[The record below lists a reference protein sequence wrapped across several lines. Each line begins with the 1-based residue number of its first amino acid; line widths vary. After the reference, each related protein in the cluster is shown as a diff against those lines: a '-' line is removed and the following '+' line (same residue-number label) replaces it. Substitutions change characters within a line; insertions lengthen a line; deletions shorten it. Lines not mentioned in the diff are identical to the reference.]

1 MASAKEISL
10 HFLRRRH
17 AALLAAFVI
26 AWAAPLA
33 GQTTQPVGQL
43 EGGDVAVRG
52 PSTTLRQD
60 GRNVT
65 VLFGGSEVT
74 VRSGYA
80 RILLTEGGEIGVC
93 GPAQFSLLKSG
104 GSLTIALS
112 SGRLHARVDAA
123 LPFSFYTPL
132 LVAAPLA
139 IGRGAREA
147 VFGIETSGAA
157 CVLAARGAVR
167 LEQQFTGHTLVVPER
182 AEVVLTDGQLDS
194 LREARGIC
202 RCDAPIA
209 SAPAPAAPRQPDVAV
224 ATAKAAPENKDSEKK
239 PEPKPPAREEP
250 VWKVVMPPLTFD
262 AAAASPPPEPSPET
276 ILLVREVRVRPSVI
290 FTGRVE
296 PPAPKAERAKA
307 EPKPETPSAAPAEKP
322 KRGVFASIGRFF
334 GRLFGKKPKEPQE
347 NPAD

>member
-1 MASAKEISL
+1 MALATVSSL
-10 HFLRRRH
+10 KFLRRRP
-17 AALLAAFVI
+17 AALAVSMLL

-33 GQTTQPVGQL
+33 SQTPPTVGQL
-43 EGGDVAVRG
+43 EGSDVAVRG
-52 PSTTLRQD
+52 PSSSLRQD
-60 GRNVT
+60 GRDVT

-80 RILLTEGGEIGVC
+80 RILLSEGGEIGVC

-112 SGRLHARVDAA
+112 SGRLHARVDAT
-123 LPFSFYTPL
+123 LPLSFYTPL

-139 IGRGAREA
+139 IGGGARET

-157 CVLAARGAVR
+157 CVLAGRGAVR

-182 AEVVLTDGQLDS
+182 AEVVLPDGQLDS
-194 LREARGIC
+194 LREARGVC
-202 RCDAPIA
+202 RCEAPVA
-209 SAPAPAAPRQPDVAV
+209 LAPTPAAPRQPDVAV
-224 ATAKAAPENKDSEKK
+224 AAAKAAPENKDSEKK
-239 PEPKPPAREEP
+239 PEPKAPAREEP

-276 ILLVREVRVRPSVI
+276 ILLVREVRVRPAVI

-296 PPAPKAERAKA
+296 SPAPKAAQAKA
-307 EPKPETPSAAPAEKP
+307 EPRTKTPSEAQPEKP

-334 GRLFGKKPKEPQE
+334 GRLFGKKPKVPQE
-347 NPAD
+347 TAAP